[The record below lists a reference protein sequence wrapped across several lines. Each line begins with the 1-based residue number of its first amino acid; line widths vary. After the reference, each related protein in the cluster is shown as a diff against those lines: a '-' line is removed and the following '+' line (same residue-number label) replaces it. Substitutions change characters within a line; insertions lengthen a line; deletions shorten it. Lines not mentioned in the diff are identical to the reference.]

1 MKPMPEFV
9 RHCVDLLR
17 GAGAVEPRRMFGS
30 WGIFYRER
38 MFALVSD
45 EILYL
50 KVDDVNR
57 AAFEREGL
65 PPFTYTHKDGRAV
78 DLPYRQAPPDAME
91 DPLEMRPWAQGA
103 IDAALRAPAP
113 KPKRRAARVAGALNL
128 GPKSEAWL
136 AEVGIHTQN
145 DLRRSGA
152 ARAYALVKR
161 RNPRG
166 ASRNLLHA
174 LHGAIA
180 GVRWDRIDAGT
191 KKRLDVEAA
200 EAIKRLESKGKSTA
214 GKHPVKR

>member
-1 MKPMPEFV
+1 MNPLPEFV

-17 GAGAVEPRRMFGS
+17 GAGAVVPRRMFGS

-38 MFALVSD
+38 MFAIVSD

-50 KVDDVNR
+50 KVDDTNR
-57 AAFEREGL
+57 SAFEREGL

-103 IDAALRAPAP
+103 IDAALRTPAT
-113 KPKRRAARVAGALNL
+113 KPKKGATRVADALNL

-145 DLRRSGA
+145 ELRRAGVA
-152 ARAYALVKR
+152 HTYALVKR
-161 RNPRG
+161 RNPR
-166 ASRNLLHA
+166 AATRNLLHA

-180 GVRWDRIDAGT
+180 GIRWDRIDAVT

-200 EAIKRLESKGKSTA
+200 DALKRLDFKGKSAT
-214 GKHPVKR
+214 GKRPVKR